1 MFENPQHSQFFFS
14 EFLSIYTPN
23 LWWIHGSAWYIFLH
37 EKPLNKNH
45 PFMYMDLPKGAKWFL
60 KDVNSPSLGPFGF
73 NWNPLEGAGR

>member
-1 MFENPQHSQFFFS
+1 MG
-14 EFLSIYTPN
+14 L
-23 LWWIHGSAWYIFLH
+23 HGIFFLH

-60 KDVNSPSLGPFGF
+60 KGVNSPSLGPLGF